1 MSQQLLTL
9 TNDLLNRK
17 IPASAFAESFISQ
30 WRKERDDGTLLK
42 DNDNLSE
49 CLSTIFC
56 LADLYNADEV
66 REEYELNAEQLCQRV
81 HDTLVKHELILTN
94 THAASTPNVV
104 LTVSSGILPKDLL
117 QPHDEYTI

>member
-9 TNDLLNRK
+9 TNDLLTRK
-17 IPASAFAESFISQ
+17 IPASAFAESFISR
-30 WRKERDDGTLLK
+30 WRKERDDGILLK
-42 DNDNLSE
+42 DKDNLSE

-81 HDTLVKHELILTN
+81 QDTFVKHKLT
-94 THAASTPNVV
+94 
-104 LTVSSGILPKDLL
+104 LTSVPATSIPRRSPR
-117 QPHDEYTI
+117 HF